1 MELGSAIKAPVHASV
16 PHDRVECA
24 REALGAVFIGNHGG
38 KAVEI
43 AVVGLID
50 EAQQPSL
57 NLSQVRLCR
66 SLGADDVG
74 LLEVRNRP

>member
-1 MELGSAIKAPVHASV
+1 
-16 PHDRVECA
+16 
-24 REALGAVFIGNHGG
+24 VFIGNHGG